1 MTRILI
7 AEDDRKIAELER
19 DYLEINGY
27 ETRLIEEGTAV
38 IPALKAEHFDLLF
51 TGCYASG
58 MRRI

>member
-27 ETRLIEEGTAV
+27 ETRLIE
-38 IPALKAEHFDLLF
+38 
-51 TGCYASG
+51 
-58 MRRI
+58 